1 MPGRLEI
8 ITHGPDETRAVG
20 KILGSHARPGDVL
33 LLVGGLGSG
42 KTCLTQG
49 ILWGLGVDEYARSPT
64 FVLVARYT
72 GRLTMYHIDL
82 YRLESVE
89 EVVDLGLDEYLL
101 GDGVSVVEW
110 AEKAFGMFPD
120 QCLTVRMDVIG
131 ENTRRLTLVD
141 DNRRFAEALTAVQSM
156 TKEG

>member
-8 ITHGPDETRAVG
+8 ITHGPDETREVG

-82 YRLESVE
+82 YRLDSVD

-110 AEKAFGMFPD
+110 AEKALDVFPEQHLLIQID
-120 QCLTVRMDVIG
+120 HVD
-131 ENTRRLTLVD
+131 EETRRMTFLD
-141 DNRRFAEALTAVQSM
+141 HDRYAEAIAAVKTAMAQS
-156 TKEG
+156 